1 MIIFTGHILLFS
13 ICRIWTLFIVGGA
26 CLPVV
31 RPRTYEHI
39 TMSNVDSILSYAERT
54 IIILDILIVGA
65 CPLVS
70 CLSMYVHNIGLRW
83 KYV

>member
-31 RPRTYEHI
+31 RPRTYERSLL
-39 TMSNVDSILSYAERT
+39 SNVDSILSYAEQS
-54 IIILDILIVGA
+54 IIILDTLIVSA
-65 CPLVS
+65 CPIVS
-70 CLSMYVHNIGLRW
+70 CLSMYVRNSGLRW
-83 KYV
+83 AYV